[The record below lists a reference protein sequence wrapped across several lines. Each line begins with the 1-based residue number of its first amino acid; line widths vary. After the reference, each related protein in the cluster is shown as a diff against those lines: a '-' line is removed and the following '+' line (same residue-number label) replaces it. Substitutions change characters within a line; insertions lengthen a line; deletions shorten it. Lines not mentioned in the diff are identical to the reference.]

1 MHQTINKTTYNFNKL
16 YRFKSPPPKI
26 KLILYKT
33 LIRPLMEYPS
43 ILIADTSK
51 THINKLQIIQNKA
64 LRFIQAYNTHWSDFI
79 TNNTLDNTAKLETV
93 KERLNKLQLK
103 SYQRALDTITDDQG
117 RNVIYCAYILIIQHF
132 QPARKL
138 RDLYE
143 RVNLLD
149 QLEVGNQFLSSSDIK
164 LYDVLEGD

>member
-43 ILIADTSK
+43 ILIADTSN

-64 LRFIQAYNTHWSDFI
+64 LRFIYNTHWSEFI
-79 TNNTLDNTAKLETV
+79 TNNTLHNRAKLVTV
-93 KERLNKLQLK
+93 KERLSKLQLK
-103 SYQRALDTITDDQG
+103 SYQRALETITDDQG
-117 RNVIYCAYILIIQHF
+117 RNAIYVYSDYTIEGEPHF
-132 QPARKL
+132 QPAGRL
-138 RDLYE
+138 RELYE
-143 RVNLLD
+143 RLNLLD
-149 QLEVGNQFLSSSDIK
+149 QLDN
-164 LYDVLEGD
+164 